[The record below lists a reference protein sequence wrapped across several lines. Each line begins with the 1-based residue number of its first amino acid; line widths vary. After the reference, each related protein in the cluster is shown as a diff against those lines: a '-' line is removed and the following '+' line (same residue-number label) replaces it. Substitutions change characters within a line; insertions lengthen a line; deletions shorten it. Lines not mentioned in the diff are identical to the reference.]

1 MNTCSRTGELL
12 SQDCTRAPRK
22 RALIV
27 ERTARIATGESVA
40 FDYEL
45 AGLGSRCIAVFV
57 DVAIQI
63 GVLVAVLVIFAFISP
78 NVAHG
83 HDFDKVPVSKLAQ
96 AIAIALVSFFV
107 FVLFFGYF
115 IVLEWRFGRT
125 PGKALLGIRVLRD
138 GGFPLDFTAS
148 VVRNTVRIVEFSL
161 GFYIVSAVSTLLSPF
176 NRRLGDYA
184 AGTIVVRDSRFERA
198 QMTPLRDRPDD
209 VLIAGVPPA
218 ERELIRLYAARRATL
233 ATAPRDA
240 LAARIATS
248 VRPQL
253 AASFDHLSD
262 DDLLVHLASLL

>member
-1 MNTCSRTGELL
+1 M
-12 SQDCTRAPRK
+12 
-22 RALIV
+22 
-27 ERTARIATGESVA
+27 
-40 FDYEL
+40 
-45 AGLGSRCIAVFV
+45 FV
-57 DVAIQI
+57 DFAIQI
-63 GVLVAVLVIFAFISP
+63 GVLIAVLVVFAFISP
-78 NVAHG
+78 HVTHG
-83 HDFDKVPVSKLAQ
+83 GDFAKVPVTKLAQ
-96 AIAIALVSFFV
+96 AIAIALVSFLV

-161 GFYIVSAVSTLLSPF
+161 GFYIISALSTLLSPF

-198 QMTPLRDRPDD
+198 QLTPLRDERPDD
-209 VLIAGVPPA
+209 VLIAGLPSA
-218 ERELIRLYAARRATL
+218 ERDLIRLYAARRATL

-240 LAARIATS
+240 LAARIGAS

-253 AASFDHLSD
+253 AASFEHLSD
-262 DDLLVHLASLL
+262 DDLLVHVASLL